1 MRYEIIMLLVRL
13 VREGYITS
21 FHVTKDRIYIS
32 KLLFPSTKYLPTPGT
47 DGSGTEILCDVIFEL
62 FGGVCGSDRCG

>member
-1 MRYEIIMLLVRL
+1 MKLYR
-13 VREGYITS
+13 
-21 FHVTKDRIYIS
+21 KDIAKIAGVS